1 MKTKIAITLDQDVLK
16 LIREMADLE
25 GRSIS
30 SQINKVLKDFLSVNR
45 SK

>member
-16 LIREMADLE
+16 LIREMANSE

-30 SQINKVLKDFLSVNR
+30 SQINKILKDFLSVDH